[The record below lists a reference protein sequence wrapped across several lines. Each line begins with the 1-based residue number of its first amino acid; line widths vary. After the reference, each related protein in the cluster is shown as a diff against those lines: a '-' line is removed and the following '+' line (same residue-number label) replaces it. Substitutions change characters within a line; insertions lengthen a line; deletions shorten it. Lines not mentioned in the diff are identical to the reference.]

1 MEPVSGR
8 ETPILQPM
16 LSLSNREFKETFGVL
31 AGSWRGKK
39 PLQRNAI
46 IALANYRDRTA
57 VPELLRVMEEDVR
70 PVIRGTA
77 AWAIGQI
84 VRDVNPELLAFF
96 QEKVENEE
104 DDEARVEMEMALAK
118 LEGDTK

>member
-1 MEPVSGR
+1 
-8 ETPILQPM
+8 I
-16 LSLSNREFKETFGVL
+16 L

-57 VPELLRVMEEDVR
+57 IPELLRVMETDVR
-70 PVIRGTA
+70 PVLRGTA

-84 VRDVNPELLAFF
+84 VRDVNPELLDFF
-96 QEKVENEE
+96 QECIEKEE
-104 DDEARVEMEMALAK
+104 DLEARAEMEMALAK
-118 LEGDTK
+118 LEGE